1 MKAQLGG
8 WYLVAVAMTSSVACL
23 VGGSA
28 SAQVAIPGYP
38 PRAEDFDPREIAM
51 LPRYCIYSQMFRERI
66 PGGNDPAL
74 IARWY
79 EYMGPTYHHI
89 HHYCLGLMKAN
100 RGLVL
105 ARDADARRFYLEN
118 SIIEFEYVI
127 TKAEDNFVL
136 MPEMLTK
143 KGESLVLL
151 GRGPLGVLQFERA
164 IEVKSDYSPAYAQL
178 SDYYKAS
185 GDAKKAREV
194 LESGLARAPDAKGL
208 QRRLSELDTS
218 TPRGGA
224 KR

>member
-1 MKAQLGG
+1 
-8 WYLVAVAMTSSVACL
+8 
-23 VGGSA
+23 
-28 SAQVAIPGYP
+28 
-38 PRAEDFDPREIAM
+38 M

-194 LESGLARAPDAKGL
+194 LESGLACARRQGAAAPAERTRHEHAARWSKAL
-208 QRRLSELDTS
+208 SAVLRRSGR
-218 TPRGGA
+218 TPRRVERAASTRG
-224 KR
+224 